1 MLTENP
7 RGETMKKIDATVLYE
22 TRYIA
27 VVTLGLSVLMEAVFV
42 ILGKWNIS
50 VLLGNIWGA
59 LGAICNFLLMGITVQ
74 NALTKEEKDAKTLV
88 KFSQTARMFFLL
100 AFALVGYFVPMFH
113 VIAVVIPFL
122 FPRIA
127 VSLRPL
133 IIKD

>member
-1 MLTENP
+1 MN
-7 RGETMKKIDATVLYE
+7 KIDATVRKE
-22 TRYIA
+22 TCYIA
-27 VVTLGLSVLMEAVFV
+27 VCTLLFSVLMEAVF
-42 ILGKWNIS
+42 LLFGKWDIS

-59 LGAICNFLLMGITVQ
+59 IGAVCNFLLMGITVQ
-74 NALTKEEKDAKTLV
+74 HALQKEEKDAKNLV

-100 AFALVGYFVPMFH
+100 AFAMVGYFVPQFH
-113 VIAVVIPFL
+113 TIAVVIPFL

>member
-1 MLTENP
+1 MN
-7 RGETMKKIDATVLYE
+7 KIDTTVLRE

-27 VVTLGLSVLMEAVFV
+27 IMTLLLSVLMELVFLM
-42 ILGKWNIS
+42 LGNWNVS

-59 LGAICNFLLMGITVQ
+59 LGAVCNFLLMGITVQ
-74 NALTKEEKDAKTLV
+74 HALNKEEKDAKTLI

-100 AFALVGYFVPMFH
+100 AFALVGYFVPLFH
-113 VIAVVIPFL
+113 IVAVVIPFL

-133 IIKD
+133 IIKDKRGDIL

>member
-1 MLTENP
+1 
-7 RGETMKKIDATVLYE
+7 MKKIDATVLRE

-27 VVTLGLSVLMEAVFV
+27 TVTIGLSVLMEAIFL
-42 ILGKWNIS
+42 ILKSWDIS

-74 NALTKEEKDAKTLV
+74 NALQKEEKEAKTLV

-100 AFALVGYFVPMFH
+100 AFAMVGYFVPMFH
-113 VIAVVIPFL
+113 IVAVVIPFL

-133 IIKD
+133 LIKD

>member
-1 MLTENP
+1 
-7 RGETMKKIDATVLYE
+7 MKKIDATVLRE

-27 VVTLGLSVLMEAVFV
+27 VITLILSALMEAVFF
-42 ILGKWNIS
+42 ILGKWDIS

-100 AFALVGYFVPMFH
+100 AFALVGYFVPLFH
-113 VIAVVIPFL
+113 LIAVVIPFL

-133 IIKD
+133 IIREIKD

>member
-1 MLTENP
+1 
-7 RGETMKKIDATVLYE
+7 MKKIDATVLRE

-27 VVTLGLSVLMEAVFV
+27 VVTFVLSVLMESVFL
-42 ILGKWNIS
+42 ILGKWDIS

-59 LGAICNFLLMGITVQ
+59 LGAVCNFLLMGITVQ

-100 AFALVGYFVPMFH
+100 AFALVGHFVPLFRL
-113 VIAVVIPFL
+113 IAVVIPFL

-133 IIKD
+133 IIREIKD

>member
-1 MLTENP
+1 
-7 RGETMKKIDATVLYE
+7 MKKIDATVLKE

-27 VVTLGLSVLMEAVFV
+27 LVTILLSVIMEAVFFFC
-42 ILGKWNIS
+42 KAWDIS

-59 LGAICNFLLMGITVQ
+59 LGAVCNFLLMGITVQ
-74 NALTKEEKDAKTLV
+74 NALNKEEKDAKTLV

-100 AFALVGYFVPMFH
+100 AFALVGYFVPQFH
-113 VIAVVIPFL
+113 LIAVVIPFL

-133 IIKD
+133 FIKD

>member
-1 MLTENP
+1 
-7 RGETMKKIDATVLYE
+7 MKKIDATVLRE

-27 VVTLGLSVLMEAVFV
+27 MVTIILSALMEAVFLV
-42 ILGKWNIS
+42 IGAWNLS
-50 VLLGNIWGA
+50 VLLGNIWGVI
-59 LGAICNFLLMGITVQ
+59 GAVCNFLLMGITVQ
-74 NALTKEEKDAKTLV
+74 NALQKEEKDAKTLV

-100 AFALVGYFVPMFH
+100 AFAMVGYFVPLFH
-113 VIAVVIPFL
+113 LVAVVIPFL